1 MTALCAAQ
9 PMTGAAP
16 RARARGKRGRPSAVP
31 STVQNAAASSAQRA
45 AFNGDAMV
53 RPARISRVTVY
64 HAAAVVAVTHGKGG
78 PGVPDV
84 WAALVAA
91 SASRRPRGVPQPSSL
106 ATPLL
111 ARRCHF
117 RRRIGRLFKRFA
129 RSYVKERM
137 RRLFAMPMSNPMNEM
152 SKQTRFHIG

>member
-1 MTALCAAQ
+1 MTALCTAQ

-16 RARARGKRGRPSAVP
+16 RASTRGKSCRPSAYP
-31 STVQNAAASSAQRA
+31 SNGQNAAASSAQRA
-45 AFNGDAMV
+45 ALNGDAMA

-91 SASRRPRGVPQPSSL
+91 SAISAMAIFCDCFPAPGVNL
-106 ATPLL
+106 
-111 ARRCHF
+111 
-117 RRRIGRLFKRFA
+117 
-129 RSYVKERM
+129 RS
-137 RRLFAMPMSNPMNEM
+137 
-152 SKQTRFHIG
+152 